1 MSEHDTPPHHS
12 SPSTLGAVLE
22 AMDFDVAPTA
32 HITLDSSR
40 CDGCSTHICV
50 SACPAELFV
59 RTSDGGIIFN
69 YERCFECGTCLHLC
83 NVEGALTWQ
92 YPTLGHGV
100 IFHHG

>member
-1 MSEHDTPPHHS
+1 MNDPDVSLHHP
-12 SPSTLGAVLE
+12 SPVSLSAVLE
-22 AMDFDVAPTA
+22 AMEFDVAPEP
-32 HITLDSSR
+32 HIILDSSK
-40 CDGCSTHICV
+40 CDGCSTQICV

-59 RTSDGGIIFN
+59 RTSDGTIIFN

-83 NVEGALTWQ
+83 NVEGALTWR